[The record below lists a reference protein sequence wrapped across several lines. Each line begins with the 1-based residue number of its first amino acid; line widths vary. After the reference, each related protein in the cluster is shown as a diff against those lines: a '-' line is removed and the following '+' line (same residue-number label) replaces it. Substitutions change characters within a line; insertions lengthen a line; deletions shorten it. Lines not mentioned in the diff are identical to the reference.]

1 LSSKNVCK
9 TNRIAQLKFAGQEK
23 STPGEIA
30 ETFNATTQT
39 LAKNLPLKFHPP
51 NMNQVS
57 ILNQLIN
64 LSHSKL
70 RRLMLFT
77 NR

>member
-9 TNRIAQLKFAGQEK
+9 TNRIAQLKIAGQEI

-30 ETFNATTQT
+30 ETFKATSPT
-39 LAKNLPLKFHPP
+39 LAKNLPLKFHPS

-57 ILNQLIN
+57 ILNQLIDF
-64 LSHSKL
+64 LID
-70 RRLMLFT
+70 
-77 NR
+77 